1 MAVARLDVVR
11 LKGGSIAIDC
21 QADILSHLSTRF
33 TVPLLPPERLPDRI
47 AGLHPSFTIAGR
59 QWIMASHLAGAIPT
73 RAIEETIVSL
83 REDEYAVQRAL
94 DMLTGSY

>member
-1 MAVARLDVVR
+1 VAVARLDVVR

-33 TVPLLPPERLPDRI
+33 TVPLLPPEQLPDRI
-47 AGLHPSFTIAGR
+47 VGLHPSFDVAGR
-59 QWIMASHLAGAIPT
+59 QWIMASHLAGAIPA
-73 RAIEETIVSL
+73 RAVEATIASL
-83 REDEYAVQRAL
+83 RGEEYAVQRAL